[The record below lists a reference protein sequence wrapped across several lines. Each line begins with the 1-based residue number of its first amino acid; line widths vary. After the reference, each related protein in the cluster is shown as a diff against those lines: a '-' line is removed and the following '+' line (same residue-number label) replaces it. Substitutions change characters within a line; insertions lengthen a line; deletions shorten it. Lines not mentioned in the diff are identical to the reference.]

1 MRRSTAVPASRALG
15 ADQGGCQGNDG
26 ANHIEGCGFVGRRS
40 GSIENQKTIGGGRQM
55 ADKEERKEG
64 EKEEKIP
71 LAQAFFDNIFLL
83 LVLGI
88 AVPVI
93 FYTIWGLLE
102 IASIPLAK

>member
-1 MRRSTAVPASRALG
+1 
-15 ADQGGCQGNDG
+15 
-26 ANHIEGCGFVGRRS
+26 
-40 GSIENQKTIGGGRQM
+40 M

-64 EKEEKIP
+64 EKEEKVP